1 MVPWMRGHVYLL
13 TGRWNEAIASYE
25 RAVGLRP
32 EDVVFLY
39 EPARVYLML
48 RDYANAERYY
58 DRILELQSDHVSSQ
72 VAKAWLPLWRDGDV
86 GAARAVATQPPY
98 RHAGDL
104 FYVPPEYFGWLAAFY
119 ERDYAAALRY
129 LDVWADEAW
138 HTAAD
143 YIPKS
148 SLYGVTYAL
157 LGEHERAD
165 RYFRMA
171 RTHVEAELRRNPGLT
186 ELWIAL
192 GETLAWLGD
201 SDGALSAAGKALD
214 MAAASN
220 ALSRSMV
227 ELIATLRVFVPV
239 GEKDAAF
246 DGLEAYLSEPGNW
259 SIEGLQPDPR
269 IDPIRDDPRFLLL
282 LNKYR
287 RR

>member
-1 MVPWMRGHVYLL
+1 
-13 TGRWNEAIASYE
+13 
-25 RAVGLRP
+25 
-32 EDVVFLY
+32 
-39 EPARVYLML
+39 
-48 RDYANAERYY
+48 
-58 DRILELQSDHVSSQ
+58 
-72 VAKAWLPLWRDGDV
+72 
-86 GAARAVATQPPY
+86 
-98 RHAGDL
+98 
-104 FYVPPEYFGWLAAFY
+104 
-119 ERDYAAALRY
+119 
-129 LDVWADEAW
+129 
-138 HTAAD
+138 
-143 YIPKS
+143 
-148 SLYGVTYAL
+148 
-157 LGEHERAD
+157 
-165 RYFRMA
+165 
-171 RTHVEAELRRNPGLT
+171 VEAELRRNPGLT

-227 ELIATLRVFVPV
+227 ELSATLRVFVPV